1 MIELKFMCNL
11 HGNAYDNYENQLYF
25 ADKSYEDLRL
35 SADRS
40 SAVKMYIYGSKIK
53 IEQDSRI
60 LSEITLSGL
69 ETYKSLGNFI
79 SIILALQSTKENENT
94 KVSIYDG
101 KMLIQLNN
109 IEIKIE
115 VTDVEVTD
123 KDYTEDKINY
133 ILITIFKNKEEI
145 KRYLGDTGIQ
155 KFKSFCNLLIRLYKS
170 QKENK

>member
-1 MIELKFMCNL
+1 MIELNFLCDL
-11 HGNAYDNYENQLYF
+11 HGNADDNYEHQICF
-25 ADKSYEDLRL
+25 ADKSYEDLITYP
-35 SADRS
+35 DKS
-40 SAVKMYIYGSKIK
+40 SAVKMCIEGSKIK
-53 IEQDSRI
+53 IEHSFHI

-69 ETYKSLGNFI
+69 ELYKSLGNFI

-115 VTDVEVTD
+115 VTD
-123 KDYTEDKINY
+123 KYYNCYTEYGMDR

-145 KRYLGDTGIQ
+145 RRYLGDAAPKTQ
-155 KFKSFCNLLIRLYKS
+155 QFKSFCNLLITLYKG

>member
-60 LSEITLSGL
+60 LNEITLSGL

-115 VTDVEVTD
+115 VTD
-123 KDYTEDKINY
+123 KYYNCYTEYGMDR

-145 KRYLGDTGIQ
+145 RRYLGDAAPKTQ
-155 KFKSFCNLLIRLYKS
+155 QFKSFCNLLITLYKG